1 MIGLLMTL
9 LVILAIFLTISILIQ
24 PGKGDMGLGSLAG
37 KGSQMLFGGSGG
49 RDLFEK
55 ITWTMGIIFIF
66 ACLGLTIL
74 KTKDTESSR
83 LKNVVSENIQQPK
96 NK

>member
-1 MIGLLMTL
+1 MVAFLMTL
-9 LVILAIFLTISILIQ
+9 LIILAIFLIIAVLIQ

-49 RDLFEK
+49 RDMFEK

-74 KTKDTESSR
+74 KTKDTVNSR
-83 LKNVVSENIQQPK
+83 LKNVVSENFQQPK
-96 NK
+96 K